1 MIGAA
6 EIFLLKRY
14 IDEKREQENEQSIK
28 VARQSQ
34 IYNMIFSTKM
44 NDNKG
49 WVASGQRV
57 TRRPNLY

>member
-6 EIFLLKRY
+6 EIFLLKRH

-57 TRRPNLY
+57 TRRSNL